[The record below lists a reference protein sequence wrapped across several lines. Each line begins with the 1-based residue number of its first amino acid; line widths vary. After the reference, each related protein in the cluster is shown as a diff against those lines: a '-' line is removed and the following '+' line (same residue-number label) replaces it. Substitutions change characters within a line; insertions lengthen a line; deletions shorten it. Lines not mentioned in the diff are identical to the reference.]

1 MGLLI
6 VTGFLKVGQ
15 FWPTGSSDADTL
27 RISLRGPAPFAFQSD
42 SVTSPRATRA
52 FEGAFVRVKGRK
64 QSVLGPDGTLR
75 VRLQGVDA
83 PELHYRPASRL
94 KELRQHYAESAT
106 CALAGHLRRVFGRDR
121 LECRLETQVAEPND
135 VFDMY
140 ARFIGDVIVA
150 QDGKDLNLNQWLVVQ
165 GWAVPSFYNSM
176 TNEEIRELTKLA
188 EQAREARA
196 GVWKRGGYTTVLRDL
211 DRSLTYR
218 KPTGGLEPDAGP
230 LILPKLFR
238 RQYMWRG
245 EQDLGTTRAE
255 TLRDYLLE
263 PSPSKRDKF
272 VDAAKFLADGVNAPV
287 RDLGEAIRSD
297 NRLGLR
303 PERIVFMEADANLY
317 GPDGKV
323 VRDW

>member
-1 MGLLI
+1 MGLLT
-6 VTGFLKVGQ
+6 VTGLLEVGQ
-15 FWPTGSSDADTL
+15 FWPTGSSDADTV
-27 RISLRGPAPFAFQSD
+27 RIKLRGAAPFAFQLD
-42 SVTSPRATRA
+42 LGTSPRATRA

-64 QSVLGPDGTLR
+64 QPVTGTDGTLR

-106 CALAGHLRRVFGRDR
+106 SALAGHLRRLFGRDR
-121 LECRLETQVAEPND
+121 LECRLETLVTEPND

-140 ARFIGDVIVA
+140 ARFIGDVIIT
-150 QDGKDLNLNQWLVVQ
+150 QGGENLNLNRWLVAQ

-176 TNEEIRELTKLA
+176 TNQEIRGLTELA
-188 EQAREARA
+188 EQARKARA
-196 GVWKRGGYTTVLRDL
+196 GVWRRGGYTTVLKDL

-218 KPTGGLEPDAGP
+218 QPTDGPEPGAGS

-238 RQYMWRG
+238 RQYMWQD
-245 EQDLGTTRAE
+245 EQDRNTTRAV

-263 PSPSKRDKF
+263 PAPSKRDKF
-272 VDAAKFLADGVNAPV
+272 VDAEKFLADPQNAPV

-303 PERIVFMEADANLY
+303 PERIVFLEADANLY
-317 GPDGKV
+317 GPDGKI

>member
-1 MGLLI
+1 MGLLT
-6 VTGFLKVGQ
+6 VTGFLEVGQ
-15 FWPTGSSDADTL
+15 FWPAGSSDADTV
-27 RISLRGPAPFAFQSD
+27 RIKLRGAAPFAFQPD
-42 SVTSPRATRA
+42 SGASARATRA
-52 FEGAFVRVKGRK
+52 FAGAFVRVKGLK
-64 QSVLGPDGTLR
+64 QMVLGPDGTLR

-106 CALAGHLRRVFGRDR
+106 SALAGHLRRLFGRDR
-121 LECRLETQVAEPND
+121 LECRLETLVAEPND

-150 QDGKDLNLNQWLVVQ
+150 QDGEDLNLNQWLVAQ

-176 TNEEIRELTKLA
+176 TNEEIRGLTKLA
-188 EQAREARA
+188 EQARKAQA
-196 GVWKRGGYTTVLRDL
+196 GVWRRGGYTSVLKDL

-218 KPTGGLEPDAGP
+218 KPTGGPEPDGGP

-238 RQYMWRG
+238 RQYMWRD
-245 EQDLGTTRAE
+245 EQDRGTTRAE

-272 VDAAKFLADGVNAPV
+272 VDAEKFLAKRENAPV

-303 PERIVFMEADANLY
+303 PERIVFLEADANLY
-317 GPDGKV
+317 GPDGKI